1 MNWEKCHAGLQMQC
15 FAWKRNCW
23 PKINLRHAS
32 IKKGSSKK
40 MKPMWHET
48 FLILYSVY
56 GMWFLPPNFF
66 FVGIVFLHSSFFLW
80 MFIRVIRDPNCVK
93 KHFGG
98 FLMIYKFQ
106 TSFCWQKNIW
116 AVWTTWNWVYN
127 VTTTSDLLTY
137 LLVHISLVT
146 IYLIIILC

>member
-1 MNWEKCHAGLQMQC
+1 MNWEKCHAGPQMQC
-15 FAWKRNCW
+15 FAWRRNCW

-40 MKPMWHET
+40 NET
-48 FLILYSVY
+48 NVAWNFSDSIFCVWNVISSTKFFLC
-56 GMWFLPPNFF
+56 WDC
-66 FVGIVFLHSSFFLW
+66 FLHSSFCLW

-137 LLVHISLVT
+137 LLVQ
-146 IYLIIILC
+146 